1 VKIAVTGATSD
12 FGAAILPA
20 LLDDPDV
27 TKVIGLGR
35 RAPRL
40 AHPKLRT
47 VSMDIRS
54 PELVEVFRGVDV
66 VIHLAF
72 VVEEARDKSTIHD
85 VNIGGSRNTVECAHR
100 AGVQNLVIASSVS
113 VYGSEDI
120 AVPVTED
127 EFPLSDPLRYYFFDK
142 AEVEHFVEW
151 WLRRHPGEMAVSMLR
166 PTYVV
171 GSDFS
176 NDGIDTLTQSVVA
189 FPDPDHANY
198 QFIHQDDL
206 ADAFHRAVKI
216 PLTGPFNLGPRD
228 WLGVREL
235 ARMQGQ
241 LVMKVPAKVLRGFVN
256 TAYAVRALPFS
267 SHWISSGEAAVDS
280 TRFEQATG
288 WIPSMTSAEAAAIM
302 ILLRGRPIM
311 TREHALRGQRAC
323 EAVAAA
329 ATARVRA
336 WSEVDTDMKAVAAE
350 LDRAI
355 SLVEHNQV
363 QTTSGSVHVE
373 VHRPLEQHSA
383 DEADSAVVVPVPAG
397 LHARYLSALARSI
410 ADSGVTVVLF
420 DLPGH
425 GASTGRRGRA
435 GKAQVAEATQS
446 VVEWSRV
453 RTGKAPVV
461 VDIPSGGAD
470 TLAGVSP
477 KDGLLAAH
485 TGVRVPQRAPA
496 VAPVRSAPFTRLT
509 APAGVLTGAGQRAL
523 LELLTRERSTNRS

>member
-1 VKIAVTGATSD
+1 MKVAVTGATSD

-20 LLDDPDV
+20 LLADPDI
-27 TKVIGLGR
+27 TDVIGLGR

-40 AHPKLRT
+40 VHPKLRT

-66 VIHLAF
+66 VVHLAF

-100 AGVQNLVIASSVS
+100 AGVRSLVIASSVS

-206 ADAFHRAVKI
+206 ADAFHRAVKT

-235 ARMQGQ
+235 AYMQGQ
-241 LVMKVPAKVLRGFVN
+241 LVLKVPAKLLRGFVN
-256 TAYAVRALPFS
+256 TAYALRALPFS

-280 TRFEQATG
+280 TRFERATG
-288 WIPSMTSAEAAAIM
+288 WIPSMTSVEAAAIM
-302 ILLRGRPIM
+302 ILLRGRPVM

-336 WSEVDTDMKAVAAE
+336 WSEVDADMKSIAAE
-350 LDRAI
+350 LDRSI
-355 SLVEHNQV
+355 SLVEHAQV
-363 QTTSGSVHVE
+363 QTPSGSVHVE
-373 VHRPLEQHSA
+373 LHRAESMDA
-383 DEADSAVVVPVPAG
+383 AAVIPVPAG
-397 LHARYLSALARSI
+397 THARYLSALARSI
-410 ADSGVTVVLF
+410 ADRGVSVVLM

-425 GASTGRRGRA
+425 GASTGRRGHA
-435 GKAQVAEATQS
+435 GKTQLIEATES
-446 VVEWSRV
+446 VVEWSRT
-453 RTGKAPVV
+453 RLGTEPVV
-461 VDIPSGGAD
+461 VDIPASGVD
-470 TLAGVSP
+470 TLADVLP
-477 KDGLLAAH
+477 ADGLLTAH
-485 TGVRVPQRAPA
+485 TGLRVPQRPPA
-496 VAPVRSAPFTRLT
+496 VPSTISAAAERTP
-509 APAGVLTGAGQRAL
+509 APAGVLSGAGQLAL
-523 LELLTRERSTNRS
+523 LEHLTRERSTNRR

>member
-1 VKIAVTGATSD
+1 MKVAVTGATSD
-12 FGAAILPA
+12 FGAAILPV
-20 LLDDPDV
+20 LLADPEITSV
-27 TKVIGLGR
+27 VGLGR

-40 AHPKLRT
+40 THPKLQS
-47 VSMDIRS
+47 VSVDIRS
-54 PELVEVFRGVDV
+54 PDLVEVFRGVDV

-72 VVEEARDKSTIHD
+72 VVEEARDKSAIHD
-85 VNIGGSRNTVECAHR
+85 VNIGGSRNTVDCAHR

-120 AVPVTED
+120 AVPVTEE

-171 GSDFS
+171 GPDFS

-206 ADAFHRAVKI
+206 ADAFHRAVKT

-228 WLGVREL
+228 WLGVRAL

-241 LVMKVPAKVLRGFVN
+241 LVLKVPGKLLRGFVN
-256 TAYAVRALPFS
+256 TAYAVRVLPFS

-280 TRFEQATG
+280 THFERSTG
-288 WIPSMTSAEAAAIM
+288 WVPSMTSAEAAAIM
-302 ILLRGRPIM
+302 ILLRGRPVM
-311 TREHALRGQRAC
+311 TREHALRGHRAC

-329 ATARVRA
+329 ATVRVRA
-336 WSEVDTDMKAVAAE
+336 WPQVDHEIEGIAAA
-350 LDRAI
+350 LDRAL
-355 SLVEHNQV
+355 SLVEHDRV
-363 QTTSGSVHVE
+363 DTPSGSVHVE
-373 VHRPLEQHSA
+373 VHISESPHA
-383 DEADSAVVVPVPAG
+383 AVVIPVPTG
-397 LHARYLSALARSI
+397 LHARYLSALARTI
-410 ADSGVTVVLF
+410 ADSGVSVVLV

-435 GKAQVAEATQS
+435 TKSQVTEALASAAEWA
-446 VVEWSRV
+446 
-453 RTGKAPVV
+453 RTRFGQEPTV
-461 VDIPSGGAD
+461 VDIPSGGVD
-470 TLAGVSP
+470 TLSTVEPA
-477 KDGLLAAH
+477 DGLLSAH
-485 TGVRVPQRAPA
+485 SGLRMPQRRPDMTTATRA
-496 VAPVRSAPFTRLT
+496 VQQRFS
-509 APAGVLTGAGQRAL
+509 APAGVLSGTGQRAL
-523 LELLTRERSTNRS
+523 QQAVLEHFSGVRSANRG